1 MELEKA
7 ALVLCIT
14 LFFVIG
20 INALIYLSVTRGN
33 VTGSI
38 ELFRRASE
46 RVRDPWK
53 SEDDDLKELSSLVG
67 ELQKERAKHRAI
79 SDQNGE
85 KIKETD
91 VR

>member
-1 MELEKA
+1 MEFEKA
-7 ALVLCIT
+7 ALVVCIT

-53 SEDDDLKELSSLVG
+53 AEDDNLQELSCLVA
-67 ELQKERAKHRAI
+67 ELQKNESKVRTSSNSHEVERNE
-79 SDQNGE
+79 D
-85 KIKETD
+85 
-91 VR
+91 

>member
-1 MELEKA
+1 MEFEKA
-7 ALVLCIT
+7 ALVVCIT

-53 SEDDDLKELSSLVG
+53 AEDDNLQELSCLVA
-67 ELQKERAKHRAI
+67 ELQKDELKDQASGNSHEVERNE
-79 SDQNGE
+79 D
-85 KIKETD
+85 
-91 VR
+91 

>member
-1 MELEKA
+1 MEFEKA
-7 ALVLCIT
+7 ALVICIT

-53 SEDDDLKELSSLVG
+53 SEDDDLKELSTLVG
-67 ELQKERAKHRAI
+67 ELQRERAKKQATSNH
-79 SDQNGE
+79 NEE